1 MERVRGA
8 RARSLKNNS
17 LASTQPVRSPRLHLS
32 LHPQGRGKT
41 AAQACHACLGLYKKL
56 RHRKEPIVKVWEA
69 AGATKVCL
77 RAESEAELMALQKAA
92 AAAGVPTHM
101 VVDAGR
107 TQVAPDSRT
116 VLALLAAGGEVDAVT
131 GGLKLL

>member
-1 MERVRGA
+1 M
-8 RARSLKNNS
+8 
-17 LASTQPVRSPRLHLS
+17 
-32 LHPQGRGKT
+32 
-41 AAQACHACLGLYKKL
+41 
-56 RHRKEPIVKVWEA
+56 KVWEA

-77 RAESEAELMALQKAA
+77 RAASEAELMALQKAA